1 MRTLRKAISIVGGV
15 SALARAVGVSNQA
28 VYGWL
33 SGQYEMMARHAAVI
47 EDLTQGQVMAGDIGR
62 ELIAMRHQ
70 RMKDEGAA
78 A

>member
-1 MRTLRKAISIVGGV
+1 MRTLRKAISIAGGV

-62 ELIAMRHQ
+62 ELIAMRSKRAQ
-70 RMKDEGAA
+70 AEASP
-78 A
+78 